1 MHYAKANTELAS
13 FSRYCI
19 KKKNFVGNVLCLQ
32 CHVPSPTEKEVLLRT
47 EVHTIFTILCNSAEG
62 QGKASES
69 NSRDVKDCNYV
80 FVIFCILLVL
90 TFSGLFSKLC
100 GHF

>member
-13 FSRYCI
+13 FSGYCI
-19 KKKNFVGNVLCLQ
+19 KKKKNFVGNVLRLQ
-32 CHVPSPTEKEVLLRT
+32 CHVPTEKEILLRT
-47 EVHTIFTILCNSAEG
+47 EVHTIFTILCNSAGG

-90 TFSGLFSKLC
+90 TFSGLFSKRC
-100 GHF
+100 GYF